1 MRDNAYFVAS
11 IWALISIEFKDIP
24 LCFIYGNQEGVVR
37 CSLMYFLVYSFSFVD
52 FWSTHLYLFLFQ
64 VKFLVSVKE
73 KRNGEED
80 GTVAPLLIL
89 EKFSITLTIFRY
101 TEFSKA
107 QLCRCKVSYK
117 ENLWFIRCKSKC

>member
-1 MRDNAYFVAS
+1 
-11 IWALISIEFKDIP
+11 
-24 LCFIYGNQEGVVR
+24 
-37 CSLMYFLVYSFSFVD
+37 MYFLVYSFSFVD